1 MTDKD
6 SFRARFSFRRS
17 SYLEQPEKLKE
28 IEQELLEQL
37 AQCESAFVDALKKV
51 GDFYLETGRGAEV
64 IAIIEQL
71 AFLAKDPSEKASFY
85 LNLGAQME
93 KIQDFESA
101 ITYYSKARSLEPT
114 NPYLWYFINNNL
126 GYCLNQFGRFDEAEP
141 CCRLAIKVDPSRHN
155 AYKNLGV
162 SLEGQGQWAEAA
174 RCYLQAVK
182 ANVADPRALRH
193 LENLVDNHPET
204 SQEIPD
210 IYDRIH
216 EASEETKK
224 IMNRLRKAGNNEQT

>member
-1 MTDKD
+1 MTDKN
-6 SFRARFSFRRS
+6 SFRAYFNLRRS
-17 SYLEQPEKLKE
+17 SRPEQPEKLKE
-28 IEQELLEQL
+28 MEEELLENL
-37 AQCESAFVDALKKV
+37 AQCESAFVDALRKV
-51 GDFYLETGRGAEV
+51 GAYYINTGRRKEAVQITER
-64 IAIIEQL
+64 L
-71 AFLAKDPSEKASFY
+71 AFLSKDPSEKASYY

-93 KIQDFESA
+93 GIQDYESA
-101 ITYYSKARSLEPT
+101 ITFYSRARSLEPT
-114 NPYLWYFINNNL
+114 NPFLWYFINNNL

-174 RCYLQAVK
+174 KCYLQAVR

-193 LENLVDNHPET
+193 LQSLVENHPEI

-210 IYDRIH
+210 IDDRIH
-216 EASEETKK
+216 EASEETRK
-224 IMNRLRKAGNNEQT
+224 IMDGLRNAGNNELT